1 ARMQEMKEKEVN
13 YVGNGDANSHVC
25 KVCFESPTA
34 AMLLPCR
41 HFSSI
46 AVLLWTEYFLMK
58 DHSPAGYLWSLH
70 SDSHSLIVQSV
81 CKLLLKRYSPV
92 GLSIA
97 YSPFFCL
104 IVLFLHNK
112 DVDKVNISLALL
124 DASDAL

>member
-1 ARMQEMKEKEVN
+1 CVNLAR
-13 YVGNGDANSHVC
+13 
-25 KVCFESPTA
+25 
-34 AMLLPCR
+34 LP
-41 HFSSI
+41 
-46 AVLLWTEYFLMK
+46 EYFLMK

-92 GLSIA
+92 GLYLASLFSVLYIA

-124 DASDAL
+124 EDAL